1 MASLLELASSWEGDI
16 VPDVDSEMGRETWMM
31 GMVGSSDGDDG
42 IEPIDE
48 VREGEGVSWT
58 TGGDMLVE
66 VGVVISK
73 ISVRGSVWT
82 KMET

>member
-1 MASLLELASSWEGDI
+1 MASLLELASGREGDI

-31 GMVGSSDGDDG
+31 GMVSSSDGDDDG

-66 VGVVISK
+66 VGVAIWK
-73 ISVRGSVWT
+73 ISVRGSV
-82 KMET
+82 

>member
-1 MASLLELASSWEGDI
+1 MASLLELASGREGDI
-16 VPDVDSEMGRETWMM
+16 VPDVNSEMGRETWMM
-31 GMVGSSDGDDG
+31 GMAGSSDGDDDG

-66 VGVVISK
+66 VGVVIWK
-73 ISVRGSVWT
+73 ISVRGSV
-82 KMET
+82 